1 VPGLIAEPRV
11 PQALVHT
18 VPVTGA
24 QQQTEAFAVLFVCTG
39 NICRSALAERLGR
52 AYLDDRL
59 GDEAG
64 CIRLASAGVGAVVGS
79 GMHPD
84 SALVLTGFGG
94 DPGGF
99 VARQVDE
106 RAVAD
111 ADLVLTMTRQH
122 RRAVLQMAPRA
133 LNKTFTL
140 REAADVAAHL
150 DGDVL
155 GEDFAERARD
165 VVRQLATLRSRRS
178 HEDDD
183 VPDPIDQPLEVHQ
196 QAGELIAES
205 LIPLL
210 DRLSELR
217 GEAAEPTRCSPA
229 AEG

>member
-1 VPGLIAEPRV
+1 
-11 PQALVHT
+11 
-18 VPVTGA
+18 
-24 QQQTEAFAVLFVCTG
+24 
-39 NICRSALAERLGR
+39 
-52 AYLDDRL
+52 
-59 GDEAG
+59 
-64 CIRLASAGVGAVVGS
+64 
-79 GMHPD
+79 MHPD
-84 SALVLTGFGG
+84 SALVLAGFGG
-94 DPGGF
+94 DPAGF

-140 REAADVAAHL
+140 REAADVTAQL
-150 DGDVL
+150 EGDVL

-165 VVRQLATLRSRRS
+165 LVRQLATSRSRRS

-183 VPDPIDQPLEVHQ
+183 VPDPIDQRLEVHQ
-196 QAGELIAES
+196 QAGELISES

-210 DRLSELR
+210 DRLADQR
-217 GEAAEPTRCSPA
+217 KAVEPTRYSST

>member
-1 VPGLIAEPRV
+1 VFVEPRV

-18 VPVTGA
+18 VAVTGA
-24 QQQTEAFAVLFVCTG
+24 QEQTAAVAVLFVCTG

-59 GDEAG
+59 GDDAG
-64 CIRLASAGVGAVVGS
+64 CIRIASAGIGAVVGS

-94 DPGGF
+94 DPAGF

-106 RAVAD
+106 RAITE

-122 RRAVLQMAPRA
+122 RRAVLQAIPRA

-140 REAADVAAHL
+140 REAADVAAQL

-155 GEDFAERARD
+155 GEDLAERARD
-165 VVRQLATLRSRRS
+165 LVRQLATSRSRRS

-183 VPDPIDQPLEVHQ
+183 VPDPIDQPLDVHQ
-196 QAGELIAES
+196 RAGELISEA

-210 DRLSELR
+210 DRLADLR
-217 GEAAEPTRCSPA
+217 DEAADPTRYSPA
-229 AEG
+229 EG